1 MPRGWA
7 LHQRHIVRSAFGGS
21 ESFFLKHRAAIEV
34 SSHTRKAALMTF
46 LSYLVISLGTGDQL
60 CYIPGMLDTTPA
72 LLSTVRLRKQG
83 EEYLVVDVDLG
94 TETLELLSMAENRKL
109 IQGVQLSAIH
119 ELVEGPPIYL

>member
-1 MPRGWA
+1 MGTAIRCP
-7 LHQRHIVRSAFGGS
+7 QRFH
-21 ESFFLKHRAAIEV
+21 
-34 SSHTRKAALMTF
+34 KARMTF
-46 LSYLVISLGTGDQL
+46 LSYLVFSLGTGDQL

-94 TETLELLSMAENRKL
+94 TETLELRSMAENRKL

>member
-1 MPRGWA
+1 
-7 LHQRHIVRSAFGGS
+7 
-21 ESFFLKHRAAIEV
+21 
-34 SSHTRKAALMTF
+34 MTL
-46 LSYLVISLGTGDQL
+46 LSYPGISLDTGDNL
-60 CYIPGMLDTTPA
+60 CCVPRMLDTLPA

-83 EEYLVVDVDLG
+83 EDFLVVDVDLG

>member
-1 MPRGWA
+1 MLPR
-7 LHQRHIVRSAFGGS
+7 VRRGNRDSLPPTVPQGTDD
-21 ESFFLKHRAAIEV
+21 V
-34 SSHTRKAALMTF
+34 
-46 LSYLVISLGTGDQL
+46 LVIPRNFPRYRRPA
-60 CYIPGMLDTTPA
+60 CCIPGMLDTTPA

-94 TETLELLSMAENRKL
+94 TETLELRSMAENRKL